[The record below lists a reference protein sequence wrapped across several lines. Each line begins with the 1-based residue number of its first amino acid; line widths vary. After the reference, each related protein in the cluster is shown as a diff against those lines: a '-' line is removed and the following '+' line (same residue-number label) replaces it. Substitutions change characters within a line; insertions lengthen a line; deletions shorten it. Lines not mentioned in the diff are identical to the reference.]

1 MRLSISTSSGWILVA
16 VVMMAI
22 GLPGARVALA
32 QDPPTIDIQPDDADV
47 CDGESAEFTVVASG
61 DPPLEYQWYEDGIAI
76 WGADEATYTTYPLGP
91 GAEGP
96 FYVIVS
102 NAYGSVESDH
112 VTVTVRERPNITLHP
127 QGTAVCEDESLTLWV
142 VADGLGTLEY
152 QWYKDGGELTGEE
165 SDTLVIDPV
174 TTGDAGDYDVVVT
187 DDCGSVTSNTATVV
201 VRVGPSNLT
210 GPVDDFACVGQA
222 NPVEFEVVADGSPPL
237 SYQWYHNGAPVSG
250 ATAAIYSIDD
260 VTMGDAGDYHVIVS
274 NDCDV
279 DGVQSDTATLTV
291 NIGPT
296 INGHPQHQVACDGDA
311 EVSFSVT
318 ATGSD
323 PLSYQWRKDGVGIP
337 GADSETYTIY
347 DVDSADAGVYDV
359 VVLNLCGS
367 QVSDAATLTIVDE
380 VPTIVDQPQ
389 GADLCD
395 DATPESITFSVTATP
410 ADGLTYQWRKY
421 EAGVPVDIPG
431 ATESSYTIDDVEVGD
446 AGDYDVIVSNPC
458 GDMPSDVATLIVVDE
473 WPDIVGG
480 PQHDTVCDG
489 QPVTFTVTAE
499 GPEPLSYQWYG
510 PTGLIPGATQAS
522 YTIDPVAMDDA
533 GNYRVEVSNPCAT
546 ISSAQATLTV
556 IDEAPGIAQP
566 PQSVT
571 ECEGETV
578 EFSVVPSGDPP
589 FEYQWYKGIDP
600 IDGATGQSLELADIT
615 VDDAGE
621 YSVTVTNACG
631 FAESDAAT
639 LTVNTAVVITQQ
651 PVSQEL
657 CEKELVEFSVQVS
670 GTEPYEYQWYKDG
683 EEIVG
688 ATESTYSIAS
698 ITPADAGSYQVKVSN
713 TCSADGVYSDPA
725 TLTVFLEPTI
735 TQQPAA
741 PELCVGD
748 AVTLSVLAT
757 GTEPFTY
764 QWYKD
769 GQPIAGA
776 TDDTFT
782 IDPLSTAD
790 SGEYHAV
797 VTNLCDQ
804 DVSDPVT
811 LVVDEPPLIV
821 AHPVSAIIAHGQTNV
836 FCVTVDGTEP
846 FEYQWR
852 KNGVNIVGAIT
863 NCYEASE
870 AGLYACVVTNRCD
883 VVVSDAAELT
893 IAPRLIVS
901 ATAAPPGVRLGNPS
915 TLTAAA
921 DRGLAPYAYLWSTG
935 ATTAAIVVT
944 PTENTVYSVTASDAL
959 GQTATTD
966 VGVVVA
972 APLTVQTRASA
983 YMLWPGE
990 SSTLTA
996 SVLTGGLVPFTY
1008 AWSTGEQTTSI
1019 VVSPT
1024 TDTTYYAT
1032 VTDSLGQTG
1041 TASVTIKVNEEAEDD
1056 QSGADQPPTDGSG
1069 DGDQTD
1075 QDDGDGDGDQADGTG
1090 EDEEDQ
1096 GGQVTPTA
1104 GLCPLLSLV
1113 MISLLVAG
1121 VCWARGAKPRR
1132 RQ

>member
-32 QDPPTIDIQPDDADV
+32 QDPPTIDIQPDDAEA
-47 CDGESAEFTVVASG
+47 CDGGAATFTVVASG
-61 DPPLEYQWYEDGIAI
+61 DPPLEYQWYEEGIAI
-76 WGADEATYTTYPLGP
+76 WAADEASYTIDPVGP
-91 GAEGP
+91 GAEGV
-96 FYVIVS
+96 FHVLVS
-102 NAYGSVESDH
+102 NAYGSVQSNVVTLTVHEGPSITQQPLDRTLCEGESFTLSVTATGFGTLFYQWRVDGVDIPGAESDEY
-112 VTVTVRERPNITLHP
+112 TVVSATR
-127 QGTAVCEDESLTLWV
+127 D
-142 VADGLGTLEY
+142 
-152 QWYKDGGELTGEE
+152 
-165 SDTLVIDPV
+165 DT
-174 TTGDAGDYDVVVT
+174 GDYDVVLT
-187 DDCGSVTSNTATVV
+187 DDCGVVTSNIAVVTVKYA
-201 VRVGPSNLT
+201 PSIVT
-210 GPVDDFACVGQA
+210 DPADVDACVDDSVA
-222 NPVEFEVVADGSPPL
+222 FEVVADGSPFL
-237 SYQWYHNGAPVSG
+237 SYQWYHNGVEITG
-250 ATAAIYSIDD
+250 ATSSTYEIDD
-260 VTMGDAGDYHVIVS
+260 VELGDAGAYHALVENVCGDALS
-274 NDCDV
+274 
-279 DGVQSDTATLTV
+279 GTATLTV
-291 NIGPT
+291 NVGPT
-296 INGHPQHQVACDGDA
+296 ITVHPQSRVECDGAA
-311 EVSFSVT
+311 ETTFRVT

-323 PLSYQWRKDGVGIP
+323 PLAYLWRKDGTVIP
-337 GADSETYTIY
+337 GADSETYTISP
-347 DVDSADAGVYDV
+347 VDPNDAGSYDV
-359 VVLNLCGS
+359 VVANSCGAAI
-367 QVSDAATLTIVDE
+367 SDVAMLAVVLDI
-380 VPTIVDQPQ
+380 PTIVEQPE
-389 GADLCD
+389 GAALCD
-395 DATPESITFSVTATP
+395 DATPQSITFTVTATP
-410 ADGLTYQWRKY
+410 ADGLTYQWRKD
-421 EAGVPVDIPG
+421 AVDIPG
-431 ATESSYTIDDVEVGD
+431 ATASSYTIDDVELWD

-458 GDMPSDVATLIVVDE
+458 GDSFSDVATLIVVDD
-473 WPDIVGG
+473 WPNIVEG
-480 PQHDTVCDG
+480 PQDDTVCDG
-489 QPVTFTVTAE
+489 QPVTFTVTVE

-510 PTGLIPGATQAS
+510 PTGPIPGATDSS
-522 YTIDPVAMDDA
+522 YTIDPVAPEDA
-533 GNYRVEVSNPCAT
+533 GSYQVKVSNPC
-546 ISSAQATLTV
+546 SEGVYSALATLTV
-556 IDEAPGIAQP
+556 IDEAPSITQQP
-566 PQSVT
+566 QPAT
-571 ECEGETV
+571 ACEGDDV
-578 EFSVVPSGDPP
+578 EFTVVPAGDPP
-589 FEYQWYKGIDP
+589 FEYQWYMGIDL
-600 IDGATGQSLELADIT
+600 IDGATGQSLVLADIT

-631 FAESDAAT
+631 FAESDGAT

-670 GTEPYEYQWYKDG
+670 GTEPFGYQWYKDG

-713 TCSADGVYSDPA
+713 PCSVDGVYSDPA

-748 AVTLSVLAT
+748 AVTLSVVAT

-782 IDPLSTAD
+782 IDPLSAAD

-811 LVVDEPPLIV
+811 LVVDEPPQIV
-821 AHPVSAIIAHGQTNV
+821 THPAPAIIAHGQTHV

-852 KNGVNIVGAIT
+852 KNGVNIVGAT
-863 NCYEASE
+863 ANCYEASE
-870 AGLYACVVTNRCD
+870 AGMYACVVTNRCD
-883 VVVSDAAELT
+883 VVVSNAAGLT

-944 PTENTVYSVTASDAL
+944 PTENTVYTVTASDAL

-966 VGVVVA
+966 VTVVVA

-1008 AWSTGEQTTSI
+1008 AWSTGARTASI

-1024 TDTTYYAT
+1024 IDTTYHAT

-1075 QDDGDGDGDQADGTG
+1075 EGGGDGDQGGGTG
-1090 EDEEDQ
+1090 EGEEDQ

-1104 GLCPLLSLV
+1104 GLCPLLSLT

-1121 VCWARGAKPRR
+1121 LCWARGAKPRR